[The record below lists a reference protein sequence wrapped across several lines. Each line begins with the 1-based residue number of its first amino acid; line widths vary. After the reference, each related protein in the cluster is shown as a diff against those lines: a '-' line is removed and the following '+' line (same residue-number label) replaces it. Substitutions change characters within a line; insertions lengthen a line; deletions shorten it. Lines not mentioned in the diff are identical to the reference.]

1 MLKLVCGLLL
11 SIISVG
17 VSAQIRL
24 DKLVLKA
31 GQQFTI
37 EGSDILVVDTL
48 IMGDSSRIILNK
60 AKTDDYIHARIARIG
75 KGCMI
80 EGNGKRGT
88 DGANGPAGADQLSP
102 CRQANPGDDGLDGT
116 PGEAGSNLFIYSD
129 DIQIDG
135 SLTINLNGG
144 DGGDGGDGG
153 QGGAQTQLL
162 GRPVDGHVASPL
174 AWCREDPPAGASLGE
189 PT

>member
-75 KGCMI
+75 K
-80 EGNGKRGT
+80 
-88 DGANGPAGADQLSP
+88 
-102 CRQANPGDDGLDGT
+102 
-116 PGEAGSNLFIYSD
+116 
-129 DIQIDG
+129 
-135 SLTINLNGG
+135 
-144 DGGDGGDGG
+144 
-153 QGGAQTQLL
+153 
-162 GRPVDGHVASPL
+162 
-174 AWCREDPPAGASLGE
+174 
-189 PT
+189 

>member
-88 DGANGPAGADQLSP
+88 
-102 CRQANPGDDGLDGT
+102 
-116 PGEAGSNLFIYSD
+116 
-129 DIQIDG
+129 
-135 SLTINLNGG
+135 
-144 DGGDGGDGG
+144 
-153 QGGAQTQLL
+153 
-162 GRPVDGHVASPL
+162 
-174 AWCREDPPAGASLGE
+174 
-189 PT
+189 